1 MAEQYRD
8 LTVAEL
14 TDGMRERLG
23 DDSGLN
29 AVIKFLFDD
38 GGIIC
43 IDGKSVPNSVTN
55 EDNPADVTLKMS
67 VETLNKLRRKELN
80 AMMAVMT
87 GAIKLEGDPIAA
99 MKLDQLLS

>member
-1 MAEQYRD
+1 MTEQNHD

-14 TDGMRERLG
+14 TDGMRQRLG
-23 DDSGLN
+23 ENSGLN
-29 AVIKFLFDD
+29 AAIKFIFDD
-38 GGIIC
+38 GGIIF

-55 EDNPADVTLKMS
+55 EDHPADVTLRMS

-87 GAIKLEGDPIAA
+87 GAIKLEGDPMAA